1 MKTFVISGL
10 TSCGSSTIGKLL
22 ADKLA
27 LKYFSIG
34 KEFKKRGEGAGET
47 DKNINFTNYYIL
59 NMIILLNFTL

>member
-34 KEFKKRGEGAGET
+34 KEFKKRGEGAGV
-47 DKNINFTNYYIL
+47 
-59 NMIILLNFTL
+59 